1 MTASPPATPSSS
13 PPSSGAQPSI
23 DALIAALGLAPHEV
37 QVFDPAHPRFDAAR
51 GVLVLA
57 PQFEAARFVLRA
69 RYGADADVRV
79 ARARRVGSAT
89 ITTLPLD
96 ADAWLLPALRPEE
109 DRASLDGLRG
119 VMERLFA
126 PNGCPWDREQ
136 TPQTLR
142 RYLLEEAY
150 ELVDAIDRDDAAGM
164 REELGDLFA
173 HLFMQTALA
182 QQAGRFTAEEVAA
195 YAHAKFV
202 RRHPHVFGD
211 EEAGSNQDLLD
222 RWEAIKRAE
231 REQEAA
237 TAPAGRPRAE
247 TPPGALDSVPAAA
260 PALQRTQ
267 ALLAR
272 AERAGLGAAPRGPL
286 ETARAAIEAGDP
298 LELLVAAITLAEA
311 RDLNA
316 EEALRE
322 AAGRF
327 TAAFAALEAEAR
339 AQDGGVAVET
349 LPADRRRA
357 VWGALDA
364 PPTAA
369 TTPETPPRAAR

>member
-1 MTASPPATPSSS
+1 MAPSSS
-13 PPSSGAQPSI
+13 QPSRTSPAPSL
-23 DALIAALGLAPHEV
+23 DALLAAFGLAAHEV
-37 QVFDPAHPRFDAAR
+37 QAFDPAHPRFDAAR
-51 GVLVLA
+51 SLLVLA
-57 PQFEAARFVLRA
+57 PQFAAARPLVAA
-69 RYGADADVRV
+69 RYAADAVVRV
-79 ARARRVGSAT
+79 ARRSGVEASTVGA
-89 ITTLPLD
+89 LALD
-96 ADAWLLPALRPEE
+96 ALDAEAWLLPPLRPEE
-109 DRASLDGLRG
+109 DHASLDALRG

-150 ELVDAIDRDDAAGM
+150 ELVDAIDRDDAAGQ

-211 EEAGSNQDLLD
+211 EEAGSNAELLD

-231 REQEAA
+231 RAQDGQGSTEV
-237 TAPAGRPRAE
+237 
-247 TPPGALDSVPAAA
+247 PPGALDSVPRAA

-267 ALLAR
+267 SLFSR
-272 AERAGLGAAPRGPL
+272 AQRAGLGAPPRQPI
-286 ETARAAIEAGDP
+286 EAARAAIEAGDP
-298 LELLVAAITLAEA
+298 LALLIAAVELAEEH
-311 RDLNA
+311 DLNA

-322 AAGRF
+322 AAQRF

-339 AQDGGVAVET
+339 AGGVDIAA
-349 LPADRRRA
+349 LPSDRQA
-357 VWGALDA
+357 SAWAALHA
-364 PPTAA
+364 PP
-369 TTPETPPRAAR
+369 PGAR